1 MTKHFQHAGQTSIQ
15 DIYMSGICPHCG
27 KVSNEDSPRFCSGCG
42 ARMDGTLM
50 PGFPG
55 YAGLPVPQK
64 STTIAGF
71 CSSFLPGLGQV
82 YNGET
87 AKGFVLFFLTLIGL
101 FVFLIPGLLVWLYAM
116 YDAYAV
122 AGKMNTG
129 EIPFR
134 ETSTMHM
141 AIFIVVAV
149 MAIIV
154 AILIIVAM
162 VMASL
167 ASELGPLGLS
177 GTGNYN
183 HLFQMNGLF

>member
-1 MTKHFQHAGQTSIQ
+1 
-15 DIYMSGICPHCG
+15 
-27 KVSNEDSPRFCSGCG
+27 
-42 ARMDGTLM
+42 MDGTLM
-50 PGFPG
+50 AGFPG
-55 YAGLPVPQK
+55 YAALPVPQK

-141 AIFIVVAV
+141 VIFIIVAV
-149 MAIIV
+149 LAIIV
-154 AILIIVAM
+154 ALLIIVAM

-177 GTGNYN
+177 GTTGNYN
-183 HLFQMNGLF
+183 HIFQTSGFL